1 MKEIIKQ
8 SLEAIYIYTGIFI
21 EEINIF
27 SYVLFSIYIRDG

>member
-8 SLEAIYIYTGIFI
+8 SLEAIYIYIGNFI

-27 SYVLFSIYIRDG
+27 SYVLFGIYIRDG